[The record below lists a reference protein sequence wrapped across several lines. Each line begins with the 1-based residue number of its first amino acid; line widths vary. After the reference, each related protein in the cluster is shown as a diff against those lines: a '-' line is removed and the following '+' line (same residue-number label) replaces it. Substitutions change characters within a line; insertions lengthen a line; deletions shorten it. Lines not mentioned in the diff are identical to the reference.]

1 MWNGSGNH
9 LYAQGR
15 SLSDFGG
22 RVGIAISNSAQR
34 SVRTENM
41 ATHRSPRPSANQ
53 GGPGIAKKD
62 PGSFFT
68 EMTFG
73 LELTKYV
80 SGRLSIYGNGISIF
94 V

>member
-1 MWNGSGNH
+1 MTVAAVTVSINGVCGPAARRKSYDYIIWIHGH
-9 LYAQGR
+9 
-15 SLSDFGG
+15 F
-22 RVGIAISNSAQR
+22 
-34 SVRTENM
+34 
-41 ATHRSPRPSANQ
+41 NQ